1 MRKIFTFFG
10 KLIKSNDRFST
21 PISLNYLGETS
32 YKTII
37 GGLSSIAIG
46 ISLIWY
52 LWIMISEMVNRQNSV
67 VNSATKM
74 NSLILDTTSYNV
86 GDTVVRKYNNTE

>member
-1 MRKIFTFFG
+1 MSTKNMQIIKLKIYNYIKMRKIFTFFG

-32 YKTII
+32 YKTVI

-46 ISLIWY
+46 ISL
-52 LWIMISEMVNRQNSV
+52 L
-67 VNSATKM
+67 
-74 NSLILDTTSYNV
+74 
-86 GDTVVRKYNNTE
+86 